1 MKAEVII
8 DLDCHV
14 DKSNQLA
21 ASGPTVSL
29 GKGSLTWMDGQ
40 VVGLGKVL
48 RDHGEGHAGVNHGL
62 SWGAAAGLVR
72 GDDADLKNWLPA
84 GDWVKSGT
92 GKLGKGLVI
101 TGYVDHIAGILGHY
115 NLIDHILDLGG

>member
-1 MKAEVII
+1 MKAEVVI

-48 RDHGEGHAGVNHGL
+48 RDHGEGRAGVNHGL
-62 SWGAAAGLVR
+62 S
-72 GDDADLKNWLPA
+72 
-84 GDWVKSGT
+84 
-92 GKLGKGLVI
+92 
-101 TGYVDHIAGILGHY
+101 
-115 NLIDHILDLGG
+115 